1 MIRLIAFLGNP
12 GTEYRATRH
21 NVGFMLAD
29 FLYPDASWQ
38 MKFHSAYLSLPEWK
52 IIKPMT
58 FMNLSG
64 TAVSEAASFLKL
76 KSDEILVVHDD
87 TELPIGTARLQKG
100 GGLQGHKGLR
110 SIKER
115 IGSDSFYRL
124 RIGIGKPRHGDLALF
139 VTTPFTEDER
149 ITLSSLFPLCRKLL
163 SSPEK
168 EGTVSVQN

>member
-1 MIRLIAFLGNP
+1 MTIR
-12 GTEYRATRH
+12 
-21 NVGFMLAD
+21 
-29 FLYPDASWQ
+29 
-38 MKFHSAYLSLPEWK
+38 
-52 IIKPMT
+52 
-58 FMNLSG
+58 
-64 TAVSEAASFLKL
+64 SFP
-76 KSDEILVVHDD
+76 VVHDD
-87 TELPIGTARLQKG
+87 TELPLGTARLQKG